1 MEAYD
6 SRESTARYERFETDV
21 ENDEETDAGTT
32 DRDSSSDEESSSDD
46 DHDGDGDGD
55 VTDELIGEQQL
66 RPALDV
72 HGAKLYTPVANPWQ
86 HAVLVFGV
94 ATLFWYLQPSKWE
107 AFACIAAALAYCPIV
122 DAGISALPAANSP
135 LYSAAL
141 TGDTERV
148 EALLARGC
156 RVHTGRHL
164 RMPCIGRLLYNKTPL
179 AVAAE
184 HGRVDCVRAL
194 LSAGASPNVGESVG
208 PLGTVRRVSPLFLA
222 TVEGHSQCVST
233 LLKVG
238 GASPNLGMQKGP
250 WGVLTST
257 TPLYVTAEEVRNSSF
272 VCPVQVSVLCPCCRE
287 RTRPPLHWSRWW
299 KRGLAWMLAYRWDL
313 LVLWWQ

>member
-1 MEAYD
+1 MEAYN
-6 SRESTARYERFETDV
+6 SRESAARYERFETDV
-21 ENDEETDAGTT
+21 ETDEETDAGTT
-32 DRDSSSDEESSSDD
+32 DRDSSSDDEESSSDD
-46 DHDGDGDGD
+46 HDDDHDDDDIVGDE

-66 RPALDV
+66 RPAPDV
-72 HGAKLYTPVANPWQ
+72 HSATLYTPVANPWQ

-107 AFACIAAALAYCPIV
+107 AFACIAAALAYCPVV
-122 DAGISALPAANSP
+122 DASIMALPATNSP
-135 LYSAAL
+135 LYNAAL

-148 EALLARGC
+148 EALLARGY
-156 RVHTGRHL
+156 RIHTGRHVK
-164 RMPCIGRLLYNKTPL
+164 MPCIGRLLYNKTPL

-257 TPLYVTAEEVRNSSF
+257 TPLYVTAEEVRYSPCF
-272 VCPVQVSVLCPCCRE
+272 CPVQVSVLVPVAGSE
-287 RTRPPLHWSRWW
+287 
-299 KRGLAWMLAYRWDL
+299 
-313 LVLWWQ
+313 